1 MRVFLLALLF
11 TLAAGCSTR
20 AGDYA
25 GTAPA
30 LDLRQ
35 FFNGHVQ
42 AWGQFQDRSG
52 KVVKR
57 FTVDLRGN
65 WKGNEGT
72 LEEYFVYDDGS
83 RQTRVWHL
91 TAHPDGR
98 YTGRAADVVGE
109 ASGQAVGYALNWHY
123 TLALPVDGKVYHVK
137 MDDWMYQ
144 HDRDTL
150 LNRTTMSKFGVRL
163 GEVTLFFRR
172 AGDLP

>member
-1 MRVFLLALLF
+1 MRKFLLVLTLALL
-11 TLAAGCSTR
+11 AGCSAR
-20 AGDYA
+20 IEDYRD
-25 GTAPA
+25 TQPA

-35 FFNGHVQ
+35 YFNGKVQ

-57 FTVDLRGN
+57 FTVDLRGS
-65 WKGNEGT
+65 WKGNEGI

-83 RQTRVWHL
+83 KETRIWYL
-91 TAHPDGR
+91 TAHLDGR

-109 ASGQAVGYALNWHY
+109 AEGRAIGSALQWRY

-137 MDDWMYQ
+137 MNDWMYL

-150 LNRTTMSKFGVRL
+150 VNRTEMSKFGLHL
-163 GEVTLFFRR
+163 GDVTLFFRR
-172 AGDLP
+172 VEASQ